1 MKPSQVNPPEADK
14 PEGSHK
20 RKAKI
25 PIFHLNSYR
34 AVPIKLYLCY
44 VSTPNGSESP
54 FCSDPGWRDFC
65 FAPRSSRGLKFKVML
80 WHSIKQTF

>member
-1 MKPSQVNPPEADK
+1 MLRFYETPAGE

-34 AVPIKLYLCY
+34 AVPFKLYLCC
-44 VSTPNGSESP
+44 VSTSNGSESP

-65 FAPRSSRGLKFKVML
+65 FAPKSSREFKFKVML
-80 WHSIKQTF
+80 